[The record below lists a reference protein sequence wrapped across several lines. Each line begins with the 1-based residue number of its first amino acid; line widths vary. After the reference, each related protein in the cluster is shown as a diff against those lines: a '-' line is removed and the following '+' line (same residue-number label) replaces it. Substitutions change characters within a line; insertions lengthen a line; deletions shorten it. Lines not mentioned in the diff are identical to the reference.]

1 MQNSSLEVNLES
13 FENFLCQNYVQCVV
27 SLNARKT
34 IFQNQIDPETIE
46 GKIHK
51 GGWPVRM
58 ERVALI

>member
-1 MQNSSLEVNLES
+1 MNLES
-13 FENFLCQNYVQCVV
+13 FEFFLFENYVQCVV